1 MKPAIFLALKRI
13 DVVQIKLF
21 VTLEFIMVRY
31 MYNRIPIL
39 SRVEV
44 VHNISIRV
52 RMPKRKV

>member
-31 MYNRIPIL
+31 MYSRIPIL